1 MPAAY
6 VDGGGFCRRRP
17 AGRPQKS
24 EVRGQGS
31 EVRVS
36 RDCPDRRAAWAI
48 TLVSCAIGLFWC
60 VVTVRCFESY
70 VFRTWPDRTW
80 AVADDV
86 YISADF
92 ARTFASGGGLRW
104 YPGAPKVEGFSNP
117 LWVLLLAAFH
127 RLPGFSEARLGL
139 YVLAAQIAM
148 LVWLAAVF
156 GRGLRAL
163 AATVSL
169 RERVRPWRV
178 AVAIALAPGGLALCV
193 WTSSGYEV
201 VLVALISLA
210 AYVESLRAP
219 EPPREWLVG
228 VLVGL
233 AFWARMDSLLAS
245 TAAIITVCFRG
256 TSTRR
261 LLAMFAIVVAMVG
274 ALLVGRHAYYGEW
287 LPNTYYLKV
296 TGWPLAK
303 RWPQGLFQ
311 NQATI
316 VSLFATAVPFLGL
329 SLTRMG
335 RVAWGLAVG
344 LLPFVLEVL
353 YSTYIGGDVSFHFGY
368 DRFGATGWVFLLFVL
383 TAVVLF
389 CPVRGRYVVLFIAGA
404 LASAL
409 APPLRADPR
418 LVAMRGF
425 FQLEKPVLR
434 PDILVAIW
442 IKQGRVLEEV
452 TLPGARIAVC
462 AAGALIY
469 FSHRGGVDLLGKVD
483 PYVARLKAT
492 ETRPPEARCWRGFP
506 GAGHNKEDS
515 IRLFAL
521 RQPDVSMVRP
531 PQAEQQDWV
540 VLEGARLEFFA
551 RRDDPFVLW
560 NRVRLVGPVH

>member
-1 MPAAY
+1 MLRSGLKQ
-6 VDGGGFCRRRP
+6 VRDRRVVSGDRP
-17 AGRPQKS
+17 A
-24 EVRGQGS
+24 
-31 EVRVS
+31 
-36 RDCPDRRAAWAI
+36 RRAAWAI
-48 TLVSCAIGLFWC
+48 TLVSCAIGFFWC
-60 VVTVRCFESY
+60 VVTARYFDSY
-70 VFRTWPDRTW
+70 VLQTRFGSTW

-92 ARTFASGGGLRW
+92 ARTFSSGDGLRW

-117 LWVLLLAAFH
+117 LWVLLLAAVH
-127 RLPGFSEARLGL
+127 WLPGFSEARLGL

-148 LVWLAAVF
+148 LVGLAAVL
-156 GRGLRAL
+156 GQGLHVL

-169 RERVRPWRV
+169 RDRVRPWRV
-178 AVAIALAPGGLALCV
+178 AVAIALGYGGLALCV
-193 WTSSGYEV
+193 WASSGYEV

-219 EPPREWLVG
+219 KPPREWLVG
-228 VLVGL
+228 LLVGL

-245 TAAIITVCFRG
+245 TAAIITVCFRR

-261 LLAMFAIVVAMVG
+261 LLAMIGIVVAMVG

-287 LPNTYYLKV
+287 LPNTYYLKA

-311 NQATI
+311 NQVTI

-335 RVAWGLAVG
+335 RVAWGLAAG
-344 LLPFVLEVL
+344 LLPLVLEVF
-353 YSTYIGGDVSFHFGY
+353 YSTYIGGDSSPPAFGY
-368 DRFGATGWVFLLFVL
+368 DRFGAVGWVFLLFVL

-389 CPVRGRYVVLFIAGA
+389 CPVRGCYVPLFIAGA

-409 APPLRADPR
+409 APPLRAD
-418 LVAMRGF
+418 LKFVVMRGF
-425 FQLEKPVLR
+425 FQFQKPVLP
-434 PDILVAIW
+434 PDMLVAIW
-442 IKQGRVLEEV
+442 IRQGRLLEEV

-483 PYVARLKAT
+483 PYVARLAAT
-492 ETRPPEARCWRGFP
+492 ETKPPEARCWRGFP

-515 IRLFAL
+515 IHLFAL
-521 RQPDVSMVRP
+521 RQPDVSVVRP

-540 VLEGARLEFFA
+540 VFERAGLHGLQFFA

-560 NRVRLVGPVH
+560 NRVRLVGPVR